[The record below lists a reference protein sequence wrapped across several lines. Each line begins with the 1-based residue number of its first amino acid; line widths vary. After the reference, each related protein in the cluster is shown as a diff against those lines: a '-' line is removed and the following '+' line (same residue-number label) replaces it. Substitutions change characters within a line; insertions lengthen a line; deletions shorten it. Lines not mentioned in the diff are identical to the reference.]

1 MPEKIDIDK
10 LKVVR
15 CGLHLGTV
23 KRNRFEP
30 SHALSHAFAL
40 NAYLYKVETQ
50 LNSDELKKYMHGE
63 VIKSCVSGWCVV
75 SVDGLVIGWG
85 KGSGGVIKN
94 HYPKSLRTI

>member
-1 MPEKIDIDK
+1 
-10 LKVVR
+10 
-15 CGLHLGTV
+15 
-23 KRNRFEP
+23 
-30 SHALSHAFAL
+30 
-40 NAYLYKVETQ
+40 
-50 LNSDELKKYMHGE
+50 MHGE